1 MKYRSKPR
9 VAYFLVAALIWP
21 GSNGVAAQEDYIAP
35 FTKENISPVRVAL
48 NDRATNGCWTNLN
61 EVKDYT
67 EGQLELSGIEVTN
80 ENAARTYL
88 AVEVLSER
96 MQNGACYG
104 NIKVSLEGWVDWK
117 GGRAYVELFSFDS
130 PFLNSENS
138 NTLILDT
145 VKKLGIEYFATL
157 PEGS

>member
-1 MKYRSKPR
+1 MKYRSKLR
-9 VAYFLVAALIWP
+9 VSGFLVAALVWP
-21 GSNGVAAQEDYIAP
+21 GSNGVAAQNNYIAP

-48 NDRATNGCWTNLN
+48 KDGAANGCWTNLN
-61 EVKDYT
+61 EVKNYT
-67 EGQLELSGIEVTN
+67 EGQLELAGIEVTN

-96 MQNGACYG
+96 VQNGTCYG

-117 GGRAYVELFSFDS
+117 GGRAYVELFGFDS
-130 PFLNSENS
+130 TFLRTGNS

-145 VKKLGIEYFATL
+145 VKEFSSKYFATL
-157 PEGS
+157 PEGN